1 MERDNLKLLNKMH
14 SVRSAGFSYNERHAS
29 NAANGARAGGAGPP
43 QRKGNHAINQRKVQD
58 KIQKENQKIA
68 MRLQS
73 VKSSGVRG
81 SGYGGGGGGGGRS
94 RVSSG
99 YGQQEPVRPPTV
111 VKKQQQTKKRQ
122 QAPLVQPEWNDRP

>member
-1 MERDNLKLLNKMH
+1 MH
-14 SVRSAGFSYNERHAS
+14 SVRSAGFSYNEWHAS

-81 SGYGGGGGGGGRS
+81 GGGGGRS

-99 YGQQEPVRPPTV
+99 YGQQEPFRHPSV
-111 VKKQQQTKKRQ
+111 VKKQQQTK
-122 QAPLVQPEWNDRP
+122 